1 MFLFLNL
8 LVTCSRCEALKL
20 LHLYISKRDR
30 ISNKFF
36 KFNLLSPGIYIFL
49 KWTVHVNRI

>member
-36 KFNLLSPGIYIFL
+36 KFNLLSPEIYIFL
-49 KWTVHVNRI
+49 K